1 MHPPSIIHLPSI
13 CMSFPSR
20 DVRMEPRTNE
30 QYRHP
35 AWVGCTHVGTFGLN
49 MGRCCSE
56 PSRAPLHL
64 KPCVGSSCHPCVQS
78 DSFKVSASHTFHWG
92 LGDKLAGSSFHGSE
106 HSKVKTAGSQMP
118 PFQLPLPY
126 NLLSLQHS
134 DPPRME
140 PASTQDTGGSGK
152 LEAKLGCVDR
162 AQASLLA

>member
-1 MHPPSIIHLPSI
+1 MYS
-13 CMSFPSR
+13 
-20 DVRMEPRTNE
+20 T
-30 QYRHP
+30 
-35 AWVGCTHVGTFGLN
+35 GTQLGWAAHMRALLASTWA
-49 MGRCCSE
+49 GAASE
-56 PSRAPLHL
+56 PSRGPLHL
-64 KPCVGSSCHPCVQS
+64 KPCVGCSCHPCVQS

-92 LGDKLAGSSFHGSE
+92 MGDKLTGSSFHGSE

-152 LEAKLGCVDR
+152 LEAKLGCVDGAQDLCWPRGQAAPCR
-162 AQASLLA
+162 ASA